1 MNPRKSTSSFS
12 KREKTR
18 RNPFNRRNNRSIS
31 FRLWYI
37 FRSYAHG
44 CTRVLGRGTTGMNPK
59 AKASYSTIPTSEIDT
74 CNSAGQ
80 SCEWQTIDHQKLRIR
95 PGGGRG
101 CRTTVRHACASTSMT
116 GYRNMVDVDLVGR
129 FDPPDQYTRIANV
142 TCRATTGGRAYTN

>member
-44 CTRVLGRGTTGMNPK
+44 CTRVLRGGTTGMNPK
-59 AKASYSTIPTSEIDT
+59 AQGEL
-74 CNSAGQ
+74 AGLIALV
-80 SCEWQTIDHQKLRIR
+80 CPVHQQGQAWALRAKTGQQLTPFRRVVGLSRRERERYGGSSIR
-95 PGGGRG
+95 GNHMNLGAPAAPGLADRLRSVFLARPCHRGG
-101 CRTTVRHACASTSMT
+101 
-116 GYRNMVDVDLVGR
+116 
-129 FDPPDQYTRIANV
+129 P
-142 TCRATTGGRAYTN
+142 